1 MNCVRRAV
9 LRTCLHRERGSGGL
23 RPYQPDEEARAI
35 DWPATARKGPL
46 QIRERG
52 HVTLAWGAVLDASP
66 SMRAGR
72 VRSLIEAAQEATS
85 FWRACA
91 VPGDRWI
98 DVDPG
103 GRSGLLHGLDRALR
117 VLPAHSAL
125 LVTGDCFDLPEVP
138 SALLHALARRL
149 DCTAL
154 VARDP
159 WRDHLPLAGF
169 VAVTDLETG
178 SARRFFIGAR
188 ERLRFQYA
196 AAERERAVLARLREA
211 GWRAGTFSEADGGRA
226 VLRAFG
232 AA

>member
-1 MNCVRRAV
+1 VNPVRRAV
-9 LRTCLHRERGSGGL
+9 LRTCLCKERASGGL
-23 RPYQPDEEARAI
+23 RPYQPGEEARAI
-35 DWPATARKGPL
+35 DWRATARKGSL
-46 QIRERG
+46 HLRDRG
-52 HVTLAWGAVLDASP
+52 HVTVAWGAVLDASP

-72 VRSLIEAAQEATS
+72 IRSLIEAAKEAAA

-91 VPGDRWI
+91 LSGDRWI

-103 GRSGLLHGLDRALR
+103 RRFGLLHGLDRALR
-117 VLPAHSAL
+117 LLPAHSAL
-125 LVTGDCFDLPEVP
+125 LVAGDCFELPAVP
-138 SALLHALARRL
+138 GALLHALARRF

-159 WRDHLPLAGF
+159 WRDDLPLAGF
-169 VAVTDLETG
+169 VAVTDLETRD
-178 SARRFFIGAR
+178 ARRFFIGAR
-188 ERLRFQYA
+188 ERRRFQLA
-196 AAERERAVLARLREA
+196 AGERERAVLSRLRQA